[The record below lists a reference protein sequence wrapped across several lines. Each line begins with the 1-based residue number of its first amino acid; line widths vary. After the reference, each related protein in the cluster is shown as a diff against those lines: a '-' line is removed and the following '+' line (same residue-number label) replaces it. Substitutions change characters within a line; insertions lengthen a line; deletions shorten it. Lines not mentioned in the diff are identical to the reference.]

1 MSTLTHQ
8 SVLRLEERDADMKD
22 HGSLHVTIVIPVCER
37 YENLLDIFRAHT
49 EVLERRGS
57 SHEIIFVV
65 DAGFEDGIMF
75 GTDFVVWPD
84 AIDISVQSVTT
95 ADFLT
100 KVQVKKILYDNASR
114 FLPLTEEEMKAHHS
128 W

>member
-1 MSTLTHQ
+1 MIIWYHP
-8 SVLRLEERDADMKD
+8 RKD
-22 HGSLHVTIVIPVCER
+22 FHR
-37 YENLLDIFRAHT
+37 Y
-49 EVLERRGS
+49 LERL
-57 SHEIIFVV
+57 V
-65 DAGFEDGIMF
+65 DAGFEDRIMF

-84 AIDISVQSVTT
+84 AIDISVQSVTA

-114 FLPLTEEEMKAHHS
+114 FLRLTEEEMKAHHS